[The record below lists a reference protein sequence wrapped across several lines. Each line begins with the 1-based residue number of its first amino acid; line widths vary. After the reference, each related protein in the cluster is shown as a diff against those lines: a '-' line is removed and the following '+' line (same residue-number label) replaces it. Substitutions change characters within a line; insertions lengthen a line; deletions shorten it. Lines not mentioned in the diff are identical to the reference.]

1 MVGKS
6 DTKAE
11 AGLTQELSSSEF
23 GFEVIVRVHQHCV
36 CLHCL
41 LFYETILLTINV
53 NTVEHTKDR

>member
-1 MVGKS
+1 MVGES

-23 GFEVIVRVHQHCV
+23 GFEVIVRVHQLCV
-36 CLHCL
+36 CVNCL

>member
-1 MVGKS
+1 MAGDP

-36 CLHCL
+36 CVNCL